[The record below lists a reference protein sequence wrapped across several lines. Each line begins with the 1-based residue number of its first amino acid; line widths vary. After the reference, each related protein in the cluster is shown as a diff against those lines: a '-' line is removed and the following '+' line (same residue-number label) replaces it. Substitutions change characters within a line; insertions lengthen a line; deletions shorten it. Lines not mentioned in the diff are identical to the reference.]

1 MLIGIQQFAKH
12 LLKPLKLTH
21 TSSWPNLHKKW
32 GPKLRQKEK
41 SIFSSEKTKPDHKL
55 LKTSY
60 FIKISCFGWVMNLNG
75 LLQKK
80 SKQEGEGLT
89 DWGYSYLF
97 QPLLPSGIFHF
108 FTLPLQIPDKTKL
121 NPWIFHKIVLAA
133 YILWKFQGK
142 KQRPLEISAI
152 ALSYPLPYCYWW
164 LIMKKPG
171 WKLFRSPNPN
181 PRGVRKCNNFEAFLK
196 SVGLF
201 FYFLR
206 GGLSH
211 NWWGVVFS
219 RGPEDFQLESLNQS
233 SHILW
238 D

>member
-1 MLIGIQQFAKH
+1 MIKKVAGFIFSIYDFNISNMHSFEIGLNCLVSKHIVMLEERVITIFFLFEINYPYSFIQYSFSIC
-12 LLKPLKLTH
+12 LNENVPVLFF
-21 TSSWPNLHKKW
+21 
-32 GPKLRQKEK
+32 GPKFIVSSLHFLQVRPK
-41 SIFSSEKTKPDHKL
+41 IFGT
-55 LKTSY
+55 
-60 FIKISCFGWVMNLNG
+60 
-75 LLQKK
+75 
-80 SKQEGEGLT
+80 
-89 DWGYSYLF
+89 
-97 QPLLPSGIFHF
+97 
-108 FTLPLQIPDKTKL
+108 
-121 NPWIFHKIVLAA
+121 
-133 YILWKFQGK
+133 
-142 KQRPLEISAI
+142 I

-164 LIMKKPG
+164 LIMKNPG

-211 NWWGVVFS
+211 NWWGVVFF